1 MQSVI
6 NKFPAVGIPGEFF
19 TGRPRYVY
27 AVDAATAVK
36 LGGAAGKSATG
47 KIGAMDGTTYTTF
60 CGVFVSTHQKVQFNL
75 VGADPTLTIPAGSE
89 VGLAERGEVFILV
102 PAGETSGFAIGAKI
116 YVTSAGVYTATAS
129 GNTLVGTCVK
139 AGAKGEV
146 AAIRLG
152 F

>member
-19 TGRPRYVY
+19 SGRPRYVY
-27 AVDAATAVK
+27 AVDAATDVT
-36 LGGAAGKSATG
+36 LGGAAGKSSTG
-47 KIGAMDGTTYTTF
+47 AIGALSGTTYTTY
-60 CGVFVSTHQKVQFNL
+60 CGVFVSTHQKVQANL
-75 VGADPTLTIPAGSE
+75 VGANPTLAVPKGSE

-102 PAGETSGFAIGAKI
+102 PEGETSGFAVGAKI
-116 YVTSAGVYTATAS
+116 YVTSAGVYTATAGS
-129 GNTLVGTCVK
+129 NTLVGTCVK

>member
-19 TGRPRYVY
+19 SGRPRYVY
-27 AVDAATAVK
+27 AVDNATDVK
-36 LGGAAGKSATG
+36 LGGAAGKKADGT
-47 KIGAMDGTTYTTF
+47 IGAMDATTYTTY
-60 CGVFVSTHQKVQFNL
+60 CGVFVSPHQKVQANL
-75 VGADPTLTIPAGSE
+75 VGADPTLTIPARIG
-89 VGLAERGEVFILV
+89 VGLADRGEVFILV
-102 PAGETSGFAIGAKI
+102 PEGETSGFAIGAKI

-146 AAIRLG
+146 AIVRLG